1 MADKMIKQNWAD
13 EFEVVVP
20 TPTDDDLKT
29 IVEYKTNDDGKKV
42 KVTRKIRMTLV
53 QEKVNKEVAARKKL
67 PKFGKE
73 AGKGSGPDP
82 STTSLGDQV
91 FLKLSTEFQEGEADD
106 STSNVRAALK
116 GKTIVC
122 RICKGAHFT
131 SKCPY
136 KDTLQPLQDAA
147 GTGGADESAAMKEQ
161 AVEDMAMGA
170 GGSAYVPPHL
180 RGKSAVGA
188 SMESSRD
195 RDRDDLPTLRISN
208 LDEDTTEADLQALCR
223 PFGGLSR
230 VFLVRDRMTGLS
242 RGYAFVSYYEK
253 ANAAKAL
260 ETLHRFGYNNL
271 LLQVEWSK

>member
-1 MADKMIKQNWAD
+1 
-13 EFEVVVP
+13 VVAP

-42 KVTRKIRMTLV
+42 KVTRKIRMKLV
-53 QEKVNKEVAARKKL
+53 QETVNKEVAARKKL
-67 PKFGKE
+67 SKFGKE
-73 AGKGSGPDP
+73 VGKGPGPDP
-82 STTSLGDQV
+82 STTALGDQV

-106 STSNVRAALK
+106 SASNVRAALK

-136 KDTLQPLQDAA
+136 KDTLQPLQDTVA
-147 GTGGADESAAMKEQ
+147 GASGADESAAMKEQ
-161 AVEDMAMGA
+161 AAEEMAMGA
-170 GGSAYVPPHL
+170 GGSTYLPPHL

-208 LDEDTTEADLQALCR
+208 LDEDTTEADLQSLCR

-242 RGYAFVSYYEK
+242 RGYAFVSFYEK
-253 ANAAKAL
+253 SNATKAL

-271 LLQVEWSK
+271 ILQVEWSK